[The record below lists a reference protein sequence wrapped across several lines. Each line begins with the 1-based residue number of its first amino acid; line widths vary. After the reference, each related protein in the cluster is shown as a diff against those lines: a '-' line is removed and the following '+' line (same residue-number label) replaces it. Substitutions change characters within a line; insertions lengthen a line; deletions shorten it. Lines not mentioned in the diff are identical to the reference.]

1 MPSRRRL
8 ERETQRNIEL
18 IWLTGRCA
26 PDFKTLADFRKD
38 NGTAIGRV
46 CSQFVL
52 LCRRM
57 QLFTDAV
64 AAIDGSK
71 FKAVNSRDRNQ
82 SQAKLKARMQQ
93 MEASVAR
100 YLDELDRADHEPGQL
115 PEARVTHLQR
125 KIATVCE
132 HMQQLAALRCSLL
145 IVIKFPDSRWTSA
158 TRDLPPPLH
167 AGEGANA
174 AQ

>member
-1 MPSRRRL
+1 M

-18 IWLTGRCA
+18 IWLTGRCS

-38 NGTAIGRV
+38 NGPAIRRV

-71 FKAVNSRDRNQ
+71 FKAVNSRDRNL
-82 SQAKLKARMQQ
+82 SEAKLKARMKQL
-93 MEASVAR
+93 ESNVAR
-100 YLDELDRADHEPGQL
+100 YLDELDRADGEPGQL
-115 PEARVTHLQR
+115 PEARVAHLKR
-125 KIATVCE
+125 KIATVRE
-132 HMQQLAALRCSLL
+132 HMHQLAD
-145 IVIKFPDSRWTSA
+145 I
-158 TRDLPPPLH
+158 
-167 AGEGANA
+167 GEISED
-174 AQ
+174 